1 MVLKSIVVLNLSVKP
16 WPLLRQVMVLLLRLH
31 LINHLHKVGRLSSD
45 LLVFK
50 REHMIVFS
58 LGLRCVSKAVPGTI
72 LALVLHLNDYLFQ
85 LCDSLILSVHFSH
98 LILKLLFFDGQ
109 QLSEKLILFAE
120 VLDHELFLRV
130 VYEFAHVL
138 CALLRR
144 GRVAIRVEAHLVPT
158 VALNRSHH

>member
-1 MVLKSIVVLNLSVKP
+1 
-16 WPLLRQVMVLLLRLH
+16 MVLLLRLH
-31 LINHLHKVGRLSSD
+31 LINHLHKVGRLPSH

-50 REHMIVFS
+50 REHMIVFP
-58 LGLRCVSKAVPGTI
+58 LGLRGLSEVVPAAI

-109 QLSEKLILFAE
+109 QLSEKLILFAK
-120 VLDHELFLRV
+120 VLDHELLLRV

-158 VALNRSHH
+158 VALHRSHH